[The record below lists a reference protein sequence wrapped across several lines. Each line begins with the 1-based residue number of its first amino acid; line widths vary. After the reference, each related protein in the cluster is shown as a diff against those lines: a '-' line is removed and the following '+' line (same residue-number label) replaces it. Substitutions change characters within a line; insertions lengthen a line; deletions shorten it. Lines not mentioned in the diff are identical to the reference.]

1 MKNIFNRKIN
11 ILMMSLLA
19 WLVFKKQ
26 TIILQITLMKDH
38 QMLRITLMG
47 RPLLISCFWKLC
59 MWQTFL

>member
-47 RPLLISCFWKLC
+47 RPLLISCL
-59 MWQTFL
+59 